1 MENNSKPDFI
11 VKLEE
16 YTDSIIQNGDEPL
29 MLATIQDKIHQ
40 FDIKDVDHFNPYVE
54 VNHDTST
61 IDEAIGELSQVR
73 TIAEMLLLRSWNT
86 FKTDKYRYI
95 FMSTLNLIKWNLCK
109 KDFLHAIE
117 HSEHV
122 NLYIEDAL
130 EKSPNDFNTIS
141 VIFDIFYHQLY
152 AKLEAGESFN
162 ETLNK
167 INEYVPFLIVAA
179 DKKKYKLNT
188 ALVLGQIADILLCKG
203 IIDESCQFYAKVLN
217 IISEIEDI
225 DIVEKREFAIFVG
238 HYNVALLK
246 KTVKDHS
253 LIEKNLDIE
262 ESLYKQ
268 LHNAFGD
275 IRSKMDLAI
284 AYSHRGSYYEEIH
297 DYKKAGISH
306 LKKIGII
313 KETFFIEEESPIYTE
328 EARLDSLFKS
338 MQPIIN
344 YGLLTDKDERISIFK
359 QAYQT
364 LHDILGYAFDIRLLG
379 YSNAFAMEIFKASD
393 GNNDAEAEIFLF
405 KKISTLINLVNK
417 YGMEDGIRSDLA
429 STIVEAKDFV
439 NRVGTKLDP
448 HNKHIWDVV
457 NKVIFPNK
465 PIIENKSK
473 KNSFIK
479 RLIGFLFN
487 KDK

>member
-40 FDIKDVDHFNPYVE
+40 FDIKDVDHFNPYVQ
-54 VNHDTST
+54 VNYETST
-61 IDEAIGELSQVR
+61 IEEAIGELSRIR

-109 KDFLHAIE
+109 KDFSHAIE

-122 NLYIEDAL
+122 NLYIDDAL
-130 EKSPNDFNTIS
+130 EKSPDDFNTIS
-141 VIFDIFYHQLY
+141 VICDIFYHQLY

-167 INEYVPFLIVAA
+167 IHQYVPFLLVAA

-188 ALVLGQIADILLCKG
+188 ALILGQIADVLLYKG
-203 IIDESCQFYAKVLN
+203 ITDESCQFYAKVLN
-217 IISEIEDI
+217 IISDIEDI
-225 DIVEKREFAIFVG
+225 DVVEKREFAIFVG

-246 KTVKDHS
+246 KPVKDYS

-262 ESLYKQ
+262 ESLYRQ

-275 IRSKMDLAI
+275 VRSKMDLAI
-284 AYSHRGSYYEEIH
+284 AYSHKGGYYEEIH

-313 KETFFIEEESPIYTE
+313 KETFFIDEENPIYTE

-344 YGLLTDKDERISIFK
+344 YGLVSDKEERISVFK
-359 QAYQT
+359 QVYQI

-417 YGMEDGIRSDLA
+417 YGMEDGIRSDLTT
-429 STIVEAKDFV
+429 TIIEANDFV
-439 NRVGTKLDP
+439 NRIGTKLDP
-448 HNKHIWDVV
+448 HNKQVWDAV

-473 KNSFIK
+473 RNSFIK